1 MLLLLIPIFIIMVLR
16 TVAYPMLARWGFVIS
31 TNEITV
37 DENLPNFFAAV
48 KLKDADWFVSEANY
62 LEKQY

>member
-1 MLLLLIPIFIIMVLR
+1 MVLR
-16 TVAYPMLARWGFVIS
+16 IVAYPMLAKWGFVIS
-31 TNEITV
+31 KNEITV

-48 KLKDADWFVSEANY
+48 KLKDVDWFVSEANY